1 MSAFLDPGFWSF
13 VLVMAGIYAIFAL
26 GLQLEYGFAGLM
38 NFGHVASMALAA
50 YTLAILVVRA
60 HMSFWLAALA
70 GVAVAVLGNVLL
82 GLTSLRLR
90 GDYFAIVTIA
100 FSEIVRYVAI
110 TWQSLTGGPQ
120 GTIAMGGP
128 SGSGTYTDT
137 WDAVLETVQGWLG
150 AAFGTEPSR
159 DVTML
164 VIVWAVALP
173 LLALAQLLTRSPWG
187 RALRAIRE
195 DEDLARAVGKPSFS
209 LKLQALGLGAA
220 LGGLAGVL
228 YAVQFSFFSPED
240 FAPLTTFFAWIII
253 LLGGTARVWAVPVGA
268 IVFGFIFAGTRFF
281 DFPPFSWIDSADRAY
296 LRLIIIG
303 VLLIAIVYFRPAGLL
318 GRPQEVADA

>member
-1 MSAFLDPGFWSF
+1 MSAFLDFGFWTF
-13 VLVMAGIYAIFAL
+13 VLVMAGIYTIFAL
-26 GLQLEYGFAGLM
+26 GLQVEYGFTGLM

-50 YTLAILVVRA
+50 YTLAILVIQANVN
-60 HMSFWLAALA
+60 FWLAALA
-70 GVAVAVLGNVLL
+70 GVAVAVLGNLLL

-100 FSEIVRYVAI
+100 FSEIVRYLAI

-128 SGSGTYTDT
+128 SGAGTYTAA
-137 WDAVLETVQGWLG
+137 WDPVVAAVQSALQSTVGDL
-150 AAFGTEPSR
+150 ASKDLA
-159 DVTML
+159 ML

-173 LLALAQLLTRSPWG
+173 LLVLTQAMTRSPWG

-209 LKLQALGLGAA
+209 LKLQSLALGAA

-228 YAVQFSFFSPED
+228 YALQFSFFSPED

-268 IVFGFIFAGTRFF
+268 VVFGFIFAGTRFF
-281 DFPPFSWIDSADRAY
+281 DFPPFSWIGSADRAY

-303 VLLIAIVYFRPAGLL
+303 LLLIAIIAFRPAGLL
-318 GRPQEVADA
+318 GRPEEVADD